1 MNFPNDP
8 QYTTP
13 GEPIAGEPLIDPP
26 GDGQAMDAP
35 PVQYIEPAPNDSLTG
50 AEVVVSSTDDSLTGA
65 EVVVSST
72 DEGEGGEGRPS
83 DEATE
88 QGGGKLKAAAV
99 VAGVAALANKVRQEA
114 PKKVRQVRQKRA
126 AGRCVILTEADG
138 RYLVIGPYRSEDA
151 ARQDVFKV
159 GGAPH
164 VAELV
169 SPAAFFTP
177 STP

>member
-50 AEVVVSSTDDSLTGA
+50 AEVVVSSTD
-65 EVVVSST
+65 E
-72 DEGEGGEGRPS
+72 GEGRPS